1 MKNKKINSFSDLYIA
16 SKEFQIDL
24 KRKKN
29 ALREDSFWYPYGTL
43 NNFIHLCSFDVPG
56 IPFPLSDNSKTVDIG
71 AADGDLSFFL
81 STLGYQSEIIDNGP
95 TNYNNLQGARLMAN
109 TFFQKVKIT
118 EIDLDAQFSVSID
131 YKYDLIFFLG
141 ILYHLQNPFYILE
154 KLSYISNYMLLSTRV
169 AKYYDIRLNEQSLT
183 PEPINVVKFP
193 VAYLL
198 SHTESNNDPTNF
210 WIFSESGLYRLLER
224 TGWEI

>member
-1 MKNKKINSFSDLYIA
+1 M
-16 SKEFQIDL
+16 
-24 KRKKN
+24 
-29 ALREDSFWYPYGTL
+29 
-43 NNFIHLCSFDVPG
+43 
-56 IPFPLSDNSKTVDIG
+56 
-71 AADGDLSFFL
+71 AD
-81 STLGYQSEIIDNGP
+81 
-95 TNYNNLQGARLMAN
+95 

-198 SHTESNNDPTNF
+198 GHTESNNDPTNF

-224 TGWEI
+224 TGWEILKSVTVGDLISSNQKDNNKDERAFCYLKSKRAQ